1 MRRPLFTSR
10 ARPTAIER
18 GANVIGF
25 LIEVA
30 KVGIEW
36 ARNRKNPPKR
46 AREIFDANP
55 FELEAIRDAAGR
67 SMVGN
72 EAASFGP
79 RRDDTP

>member
-1 MRRPLFTSR
+1 MSRRPLFTSR

-46 AREIFDANP
+46 AEDIFRENP
-55 FELEAIRDAAGR
+55 SELERIRREAGR
-67 SMVGN
+67 SMVGDP
-72 EAASFGP
+72 P
-79 RRDDTP
+79 REDMP